1 MNEPA
6 QSAPDHALELG
17 FQLGEL
23 SIDPQDGHVSGPGG
37 LEKLDPKVMDVL
49 VMLAQHAG
57 HVVLREDLLARL
69 WPNTVVTDD
78 VLSRCIYELR
88 RQLSE
93 AGDDEQLKALIETVP
108 KRGYRLN
115 GEIAALPLRPAAPKP
130 TVRPPDRRRRLLLA
144 TGIALPALAL
154 LWFAIGPQPDSP
166 VSQPPP
172 ATITNSIAVLPF
184 ADMSASKDQGYL
196 ADGISEEILNRLSRS
211 GNLRV
216 ISRTSS
222 FSFRDKPVD
231 IRDIATQ
238 LDVSH
243 VLEGSIRK
251 SGDSIRITAQL
262 IAADDNSHMWSKTFD
277 RNLGDLFAVQDEIA
291 AAVATALQI
300 TLAGAASSNSAP
312 VSHDAYE
319 LFLQGEY
326 FYNRRAPGDVKR
338 AAKYY
343 QDALAI
349 EPGYAR
355 AWAAL
360 AGAYSLMAYE
370 GDIAPDVGLEKQ
382 GEAARKAVAL
392 DPNLAVGYARLSQF
406 YWDTGDRK
414 TGYKIWD
421 QALALRQEDPLIL
434 NFVAGLAMRAGDI
447 EEALDTQRRLIS
459 RDPLSAA
466 YHANLGMYLQA
477 ADRLDE
483 AETELR
489 EAQTLN
495 PNLGTGVDLAIARIL
510 VLQRRFDEAGAA
522 IARLP
527 EGEIRDHG
535 LALLAHAQG
544 RRAEADAALD
554 RLLAQSKRT
563 PDIRLAEVYAFR
575 GKIEDAFRELQNLQ
589 DAIDR
594 DEPGMVS
601 QIWSWQVELRVSP
614 FLKPLHADPRWTAL
628 LTEPT

>member
-1 MNEPA
+1 
-6 QSAPDHALELG
+6 
-17 FQLGEL
+17 
-23 SIDPQDGHVSGPGG
+23 
-37 LEKLDPKVMDVL
+37 
-49 VMLAQHAG
+49 
-57 HVVLREDLLARL
+57 
-69 WPNTVVTDD
+69 
-78 VLSRCIYELR
+78 
-88 RQLSE
+88 
-93 AGDDEQLKALIETVP
+93 
-108 KRGYRLN
+108 
-115 GEIAALPLRPAAPKP
+115 
-130 TVRPPDRRRRLLLA
+130 
-144 TGIALPALAL
+144 
-154 LWFAIGPQPDSP
+154 
-166 VSQPPP
+166 
-172 ATITNSIAVLPF
+172 
-184 ADMSASKDQGYL
+184 
-196 ADGISEEILNRLSRS
+196 
-211 GNLRV
+211 
-216 ISRTSS
+216 
-222 FSFRDKPVD
+222 
-231 IRDIATQ
+231 
-238 LDVSH
+238 
-243 VLEGSIRK
+243 
-251 SGDSIRITAQL
+251 
-262 IAADDNSHMWSKTFD
+262 
-277 RNLGDLFAVQDEIA
+277 
-291 AAVATALQI
+291 
-300 TLAGAASSNSAP
+300 
-312 VSHDAYE
+312 
-319 LFLQGEY
+319 
-326 FYNRRAPGDVKR
+326 
-338 AAKYY
+338 
-343 QDALAI
+343 
-349 EPGYAR
+349 
-355 AWAAL
+355 
-360 AGAYSLMAYE
+360 MAYE

-392 DPNLAVGYARLSQF
+392 DPNLAVGYARLSQY
-406 YWDTGDRK
+406 YWDTGDRE